1 MLLPYALFAY
11 NTATHSLHNETPFY
25 LQHGRQARGLADIA
39 VSQDLHQKHDVPS
52 YAKELVEKLREVHER
67 VREIL
72 TQVNEGR
79 EEDKDEVQ
87 QYLVGDKV
95 LLFQP
100 QTKRGL
106 SRKLVRRWTGPY
118 TVIEKHSNVTYTI
131 GRDGV
136 TQKVNLHRL
145 RPFKQEGDGEKL
157 TVRYARQLELA
168 EREVDAITEAVK
180 ELLERKEK
188 VMQQQQSASENMK
201 EAEAGEEKEPEEGV
215 LLQAIVGLTRGS
227 A

>member
-1 MLLPYALFAY
+1 M
-11 NTATHSLHNETPFY
+11 
-25 LQHGRQARGLADIA
+25 
-39 VSQDLHQKHDVPS
+39 
-52 YAKELVEKLREVHER
+52 EKLREVHER

-87 QYLVGDKV
+87 KYLVGDKV

-168 EREVDAITEAVK
+168 EKEIDAITEAVK

-215 LLQAIVGLTRGS
+215 LLQAIIGLTRGS